1 MMIRLTLTLLVV
13 FLGSALLLAV
23 GLHVQD
29 AWSNTEMAGRFA
41 RSDAVRAEFLGAA
54 ADLARERDWTYLSL
68 HEAGPIGGE
77 AARRLGEL
85 RGLADRGLDAALSG
99 LAATGFVP
107 LLSGSVLADVASTSK
122 ALRDN
127 RAEVDGALARPRDA
141 RPPEA
146 ADRWYSTVSTL
157 ITATQNL
164 RFDLLRALPPADKL
178 LADHSSLKQ
187 FVWIASE
194 QASRGRAILAGVIAE
209 RRRPTNNELATLAS
223 ADAQI
228 GLAWRTVQ
236 AIVGDEMAPEVTG
249 AVAAAQRAYFGGLM
263 RLREQVYKAAREASP
278 YPVTAEQWF
287 ARASD
292 AIDTMLRVEA
302 ESVRETAA
310 HTTSLVARAR
320 RNYLVWAALGVLG
333 LLAVTL
339 CVMILEKRVLA
350 PLRALTVTMASLAK
364 GDLRAVVPRHPRRD
378 ELGAM
383 AHALRRLKTAALQAQ
398 RLRAAKERAERQTLQ
413 AIRDREVGLR
423 AIFDSVSEGIVTVAA
438 DGRVEAANPAAGALF
453 GRQPEQLVGQ
463 SVLTLVP
470 EPEAARYGTPVLHY
484 LATGRSDLLGV
495 PQEVAGLRVDGS
507 PVQLEVTVAEARLAD
522 RSVLTASLRDITE
535 RRRVERMKS
544 EFVSTV
550 SHELRTPLTSIRGS
564 LSLLLGLFGSELKGQ
579 ARLMVEMAH
588 RNAERLIALVNDILD
603 IEKLES
609 GRLEFAFRPL
619 DLVALAR
626 EAVETNQSFAA
637 EREVA
642 LRLASAPA
650 GLRVSGD
657 PGRLLQVMANLLS
670 NAAKFS
676 ERGSEVTVGVERHGG
691 TARVVVRDTGPGV
704 PEAFRRRIFQRFAQA
719 DGADSRRQGGTGLGL
734 SISKAIVERH
744 GGRIGFDSRPGDTT
758 FYFTLPVLVEASAS
772 EMLS

>member
-1 MMIRLTLTLLVV
+1 
-13 FLGSALLLAV
+13 
-23 GLHVQD
+23 
-29 AWSNTEMAGRFA
+29 MARSFA

-54 ADLARERDWTYLSL
+54 ADLARERDWAYLAL
-68 HEAGPIGGE
+68 HQAGPIGGE

-99 LAATGFVP
+99 LAATDFVP
-107 LLSGSVLADVASTSK
+107 LLSESVLADVASTSK

-141 RPPEA
+141 RPPQA

-194 QASRGRAILAGVIAE
+194 QASRGRALLAGVMAE
-209 RRRPTNNELATLAS
+209 RRRPTDNEFATLAS

-249 AVAAAQRAYFGGLM
+249 AVAAAQRAYFGRLM
-263 RLREQVYKAAREASP
+263 PLREQVYKAAREASP

-292 AIDTMLRVEA
+292 AIDSHAPRGGGVGA
-302 ESVRETAA
+302 RDGRA
-310 HTTSLVARAR
+310 HDGSLVARAR
-320 RNYLVWAALGVLG
+320 RTYLVWAALGVLG
-333 LLAVTL
+333 LLAVAL

-364 GDLRAVVPRHPRRD
+364 GDLRAAVPRHPRRD

-398 RLRAAKERAERQTLQ
+398 RLRAAKERAERQALQ

-495 PQEVAGLRVDGS
+495 PQEVAGLRADGS
-507 PVQLEVTVAEARLAD
+507 PV
-522 RSVLTASLRDITE
+522 S
-535 RRRVERMKS
+535 
-544 EFVSTV
+544 
-550 SHELRTPLTSIRGS
+550 
-564 LSLLLGLFGSELKGQ
+564 
-579 ARLMVEMAH
+579 
-588 RNAERLIALVNDILD
+588 
-603 IEKLES
+603 
-609 GRLEFAFRPL
+609 
-619 DLVALAR
+619 
-626 EAVETNQSFAA
+626 
-637 EREVA
+637 
-642 LRLASAPA
+642 
-650 GLRVSGD
+650 
-657 PGRLLQVMANLLS
+657 
-670 NAAKFS
+670 
-676 ERGSEVTVGVERHGG
+676 
-691 TARVVVRDTGPGV
+691 
-704 PEAFRRRIFQRFAQA
+704 
-719 DGADSRRQGGTGLGL
+719 SR
-734 SISKAIVERH
+734 
-744 GGRIGFDSRPGDTT
+744 
-758 FYFTLPVLVEASAS
+758 
-772 EMLS
+772 

>member
-1 MMIRLTLTLLVV
+1 M
-13 FLGSALLLAV
+13 
-23 GLHVQD
+23 
-29 AWSNTEMAGRFA
+29 
-41 RSDAVRAEFLGAA
+41 
-54 ADLARERDWTYLSL
+54 
-68 HEAGPIGGE
+68 P
-77 AARRLGEL
+77 
-85 RGLADRGLDAALSG
+85 
-99 LAATGFVP
+99 
-107 LLSGSVLADVASTSK
+107 
-122 ALRDN
+122 
-127 RAEVDGALARPRDA
+127 
-141 RPPEA
+141 
-146 ADRWYSTVSTL
+146 
-157 ITATQNL
+157 
-164 RFDLLRALPPADKL
+164 
-178 LADHSSLKQ
+178 
-187 FVWIASE
+187 
-194 QASRGRAILAGVIAE
+194 
-209 RRRPTNNELATLAS
+209 
-223 ADAQI
+223 
-228 GLAWRTVQ
+228 
-236 AIVGDEMAPEVTG
+236 
-249 AVAAAQRAYFGGLM
+249 
-263 RLREQVYKAAREASP
+263 LREQVYKAAREASP

-287 ARASD
+287 ARASN
-292 AIDTMLRVEA
+292 AIDTLLRVEA

-333 LLAVTL
+333 FLAVAL
-339 CVMILEKRVLA
+339 CVIILEKRVLA

-398 RLRAAKERAERQTLQ
+398 RLRAAKERAERQALQ

-438 DGRVEAANPAAGALF
+438 DGRVEAANPAAGMLF
-453 GRQPEQLVGQ
+453 GCPFEQLVGQ

-470 EPEAARYGTPVLHY
+470 EPEAARYETPVLHY

-495 PQEVAGLRVDGS
+495 PQEVAGIRCDGS

-522 RSVLTASLRDITE
+522 RSVFTASLRDITE

-637 EREVA
+637 ERGVT

-650 GLRVSGD
+650 ELRVSGD

-676 ERGSEVTVGVERHGG
+676 EPGAAVTVEVSQEEQGV
-691 TARVVVRDTGPGV
+691 ARVTVHDTGPGV
-704 PEAFRRRIFQRFAQA
+704 PDEFRSRIFQKFAQA
-719 DGADSRRQGGTGLGL
+719 DGGDARKEGGTGLGL
-734 SISKAIVERH
+734 SICKAIVERH
-744 GGRIGFDSRPGDTT
+744 GGQIGFESRPGATRFFFTVPSLGKSVSDDTKAERT
-758 FYFTLPVLVEASAS
+758 RGRILVCEDDVDTARLLRLMIEREGFAVEIAPTIATAREMLLACKDGYAAVTVDLSLPDGSGLDLVRELQGGGRHADLPVIVISASAAEGRRVLNGDAVGVIGWLDKPFDDRALEAALRRAVRGKGADTARVLYVEDDPELLAHAGRLLQGRAS
-772 EMLS
+772 LVTASSAAEALDRAKGREQPFDVVILGLTLLRADTLEPDLLLRLRELPGPPAVMILAASDIDETGVEEELRKVLSRSLRTTDRELIPRMLQLIGAEG